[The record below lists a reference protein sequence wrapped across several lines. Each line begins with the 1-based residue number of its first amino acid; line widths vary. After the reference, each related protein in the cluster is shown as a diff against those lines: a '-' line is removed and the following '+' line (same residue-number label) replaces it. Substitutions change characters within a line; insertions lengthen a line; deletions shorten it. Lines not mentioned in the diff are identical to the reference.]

1 MKSTPT
7 RLSRRRFLQAGAA
20 AGGGL
25 LIGIMLPPLA
35 GRALAGG
42 PAAFQPNAFIR
53 IAPDNTV
60 TIIVGQ
66 SEMGQGVLTSLPQL
80 IADELDADWA
90 LVRVEQGPASA
101 DFARPGRD
109 VQSTGGSSSVRLF
122 MRPLR
127 EAGAAG
133 RQMLLAAAAQTWN
146 VEASTC
152 RSERSHILHPSGKRA
167 SYGELSATAAT
178 LPVPSAV
185 TLKTRD
191 RFTLIGKEVA
201 RTDGERKV
209 TGAGKF
215 GMDVQLPGMLTAVV
229 AFPPVVG
236 GKVASFDGVKALR
249 VRGVARIVRTSFGV
263 AVLADNFWS
272 AKQGRDAL
280 KVKWHDGAN
289 ARMSTDTLRAAMRE
303 LLQAPGRVARSDG
316 DVGAAKPAK
325 AIEALYDTPY
335 LAHATME
342 PQNCTAWVKRDSVEL
357 WVGTQAQT
365 YAQRVAA
372 QVAGLR
378 PDQVKVNTMLLGG
391 GFGRRSAPDFVPLA
405 VEIAKAAGVPVKLV
419 YTREDDMRGCYYRPM
434 ALTRLTG
441 GIDADGN
448 PIVFT
453 ARCASSSLS
462 RASGNTAIAQS
473 GYDRSAVE
481 GLANWPY
488 ATANVLVDWQPF
500 EPGVPVWFWRSVG
513 SSHNTF
519 ISESFVDELAHL
531 AGKDPYEYRRAL
543 LAKRPRHRRVLELA
557 ATSAGWG
564 SPPPAGRAR
573 GIAVAEAFGSFCAQ
587 VAEVSMGTD
596 GAPHVHK
603 VVCAID
609 CGAYVNPNIIR
620 AQMEGGIVYGLSQV
634 LYGQITFRNG
644 RVEQSNFHDYKVVRM
659 PEAPAV
665 EVHLVENDELPGG
678 IGEPG
683 VPPLAPAVCNAI
695 FALTGKR
702 IRKLPLDFD
711 QLKSA

>member
-1 MKSTPT
+1 
-7 RLSRRRFLQAGAA
+7 
-20 AGGGL
+20 
-25 LIGIMLPPLA
+25 
-35 GRALAGG
+35 
-42 PAAFQPNAFIR
+42 
-53 IAPDNTV
+53 
-60 TIIVGQ
+60 
-66 SEMGQGVLTSLPQL
+66 
-80 IADELDADWA
+80 
-90 LVRVEQGPASA
+90 
-101 DFARPGRD
+101 
-109 VQSTGGSSSVRLF
+109 
-122 MRPLR
+122 
-127 EAGAAG
+127 
-133 RQMLLAAAAQTWN
+133 
-146 VEASTC
+146 
-152 RSERSHILHPSGKRA
+152 
-167 SYGELSATAAT
+167 
-178 LPVPSAV
+178 
-185 TLKTRD
+185 
-191 RFTLIGKEVA
+191 
-201 RTDGERKV
+201 
-209 TGAGKF
+209 
-215 GMDVQLPGMLTAVV
+215 
-229 AFPPVVG
+229 
-236 GKVASFDGVKALR
+236 
-249 VRGVARIVRTSFGV
+249 
-263 AVLADNFWS
+263 
-272 AKQGRDAL
+272 
-280 KVKWHDGAN
+280 
-289 ARMSTDTLRAAMRE
+289 
-303 LLQAPGRVARSDG
+303 
-316 DVGAAKPAK
+316 
-325 AIEALYDTPY
+325 
-335 LAHATME
+335 
-342 PQNCTAWVKRDSVEL
+342 
-357 WVGTQAQT
+357 
-365 YAQRVAA
+365 
-372 QVAGLR
+372 
-378 PDQVKVNTMLLGG
+378 
-391 GFGRRSAPDFVPLA
+391 
-405 VEIAKAAGVPVKLV
+405 
-419 YTREDDMRGCYYRPM
+419 M